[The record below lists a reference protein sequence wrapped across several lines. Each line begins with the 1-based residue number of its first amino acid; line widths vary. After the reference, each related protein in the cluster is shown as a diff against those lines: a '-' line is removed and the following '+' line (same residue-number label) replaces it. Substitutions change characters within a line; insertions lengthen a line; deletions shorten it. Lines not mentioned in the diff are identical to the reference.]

1 MHRVISVTPK
11 GDMIVEVQFS
21 DGFSADLDVKL
32 FIKGGISEKLKD
44 PAVFNNVKVDDFG
57 GISWIN
63 GFDFCPNFL
72 REYLQQNPSE
82 Y

>member
-11 GDMIVEVQFS
+11 DDMTVEVQFS
-21 DGFSADLDVKL
+21 DGFSAEFDVKK
-32 FIKGGISEKLKD
+32 FIKGGISDKLND
-44 PAVFNNVKVDDFG
+44 PAIFKNVRVDDFG

-72 REYLQQNPSE
+72 REYLQKNPSK